1 MMSCFWVTGL
11 CVFALGQNPQN
22 KDTQPSE
29 VKGLPPRATPAD
41 YEAHAQAGAFTL
53 AAEFK
58 GHSVPTQEATYSS
71 EDYVAVEAALFGPA
85 EARIKLSPDDF
96 SLRVNGKKTLLS
108 SQPYVLVFHSLK
120 DPEWAPPESH
130 EAKSKTSI
138 GGGGGSSSDS
148 TPAPVHM
155 PIELQRAMQQRV
167 QRAALPEGDR
177 ALPQAGLIFFQFRG
191 KTQHIQSLELI
202 YAGPAGKATL
212 SLQP

>member
-1 MMSCFWVTGL
+1 MMSYFWVAGL
-11 CVFALGQNPQN
+11 CMFVLGQNPQN
-22 KDTQPSE
+22 KDGQASE

-96 SLRVNGKKTLLS
+96 SLRINGKKTLLS

-202 YAGPAGKATL
+202 YAGPVGKATL